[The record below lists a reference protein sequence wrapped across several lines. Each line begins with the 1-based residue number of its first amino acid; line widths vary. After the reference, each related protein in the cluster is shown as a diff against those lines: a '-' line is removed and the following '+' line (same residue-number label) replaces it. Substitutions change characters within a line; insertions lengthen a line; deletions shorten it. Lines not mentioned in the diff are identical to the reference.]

1 MVEIDVRINLLN
13 SLLSAPHA
21 ELEKVKQ
28 MHEEAL
34 KLDPALYGP
43 LAVWYFKNGEVRDH
57 KQVFIAHLLTSEHKE
72 YRDAGFALLQDIAP
86 YEVERVLKYMKEKLG
101 KLPRSSRTAIR
112 YYLKSREQNNDWF
125 DSAAARSKTVLKGL
139 YASLHITPG
148 ERANSILFLDKPP
161 EGSLPYAVKLLAKS
175 SPGEQAEIIHKYKI
189 PYPVAVGAV
198 RKMMPSVMIAL
209 IDNMTPS
216 ELVNNLNSLKK
227 RGAFDNPEVKALIEG
242 KLEKTKTY
250 SKASTLKS
258 KVAGDMVQDEGMK
271 KKLDD
276 IVDTRVKKM
285 GRIKKP
291 TALFLDKSGSL
302 DVAIEVA
309 KHVATLLSTAME
321 DNTPLYVYAFDNV
334 AIELKSQGK
343 TYADWTQA
351 FRMIT
356 ANGGTSIG
364 SPLSALR
371 TQNRYVEQIMIIT
384 DENENASPYFV
395 QEYPAY
401 ATALKIKPNVIIV
414 DVGSFSTRIQ
424 DAMRQI
430 QAPCESIKFAGDY
443 TSLPNI
449 IPLLSRPSRLDLLQE
464 ILATPLPK
472 RPLPLADKQY
482 IQNIKAEI
490 QPGQASP
497 L

>member
-1 MVEIDVRINLLN
+1 MVEIDTRLNLLN

-34 KLDPALYGP
+34 KLDPVLYGP
-43 LAVWYFKNGEVRDH
+43 LAVWYYNHGEIRDH
-57 KQVFIAHLLTSEHKE
+57 RDVFIAHLLTSEHTE

-101 KLPRSSRTAIR
+101 KLPRSTRTAVKF
-112 YYLKSREQNNDWF
+112 YLKTRERDNVWF
-125 DSAAARSKTVLKGL
+125 DSAAVRSKKALKGL

-148 ERANSILFLDKPP
+148 ERANSILFLDNPP

-175 SPGEQAEIIHKYKI
+175 KPEDQAGIIYKYKI

-198 RKMMPSVMIAL
+198 RKMMPSVIIAL
-209 IDNMTPS
+209 INNMTPS

-227 RGAFDNPEVKALIEG
+227 RGAFDNPDVKELIEK
-242 KLEKTKTY
+242 KLEKTKND
-250 SKASTLKS
+250 SRASTLKS
-258 KVAGDMVQDEGMK
+258 KVAADIVQDEGMK

-276 IVDTRVKKM
+276 VVDARIKKM
-285 GRIKKP
+285 GRIKKT
-291 TALFLDKSGSL
+291 TAMFIDKSGSL
-302 DVAIEVA
+302 EVAIEIA

-321 DNTPLYVYAFDNV
+321 DNTALYVYAFDNA
-334 AIELKSQGK
+334 AIEIKSQGK
-343 TYADWTQA
+343 SYADWDNA
-351 FRMIT
+351 FRMIK

-364 SPLSALR
+364 SPLALLR

-384 DENENASPYFV
+384 DENENSSPYFV

-401 ATALKIKPNVIIV
+401 ASALKIKPNVIIV
-414 DVGSFSTRIQ
+414 DVGSFSTQIQ

-430 QAPCESIKFAGDY
+430 QAPCESIRFAGDY
-443 TSLPNI
+443 TSLPNL

-464 ILATPLPK
+464 ILATPLPA
-472 RPLPLADKQY
+472 RPGKVEA
-482 IQNIKAEI
+482 
-490 QPGQASP
+490 
-497 L
+497 

>member
-1 MVEIDVRINLLN
+1 MVEADVRIKLLN

-21 ELEKVKQ
+21 EFEKVKQ
-28 MHEEAL
+28 MHEDAL

-57 KQVFIAHLLTSEHKE
+57 RDVFIAHLLTSEHKE

-125 DSAAARSKTVLKGL
+125 DSAAARSKKELKGL

-148 ERANSILFLDKPP
+148 ERANSILFMDKPP

-189 PYPVAVGAV
+189 PYPIAVGAV

-227 RGAFDNPEVKALIEG
+227 RGAFDNPEVKTLIEG
-242 KLEKTKTY
+242 KLEKTKNY
-250 SKASTLKS
+250 ARASTLKA
-258 KVAGDMVQDEGMK
+258 KVAADIVEDAGTK
-271 KKLDD
+271 KKLEEV
-276 IVDTRVKKM
+276 VDTMIKKM

-291 TALFLDKSGSL
+291 TALFIDKSGSL
-302 DVAIEVA
+302 EIAISIA
-309 KHVATLLSTAME
+309 KDVATLLSTAME
-321 DNTPLYVYAFDNV
+321 ENTPMYVYAFDTA

-343 TYADWTQA
+343 TYADWTRA
-351 FRMIT
+351 FKMIT
-356 ANGGTSIG
+356 AHGGTSIG

-384 DENENASPYFV
+384 DENENAYPYFV
-395 QEYPAY
+395 QEYPEY

-414 DVGSFSTRIQ
+414 DVGDFSTQIQ

-464 ILATPLPK
+464 ILATPLPA
-472 RPLPLADKQY
+472 RPVM
-482 IQNIKAEI
+482 I
-490 QPGQASP
+490 
-497 L
+497 